1 MSEEQAQQMLQQMQ
15 MLENMYAEMS
25 QKENSIKNIMR
36 DADSAIKSIK
46 EIKAN
51 PDSENL
57 VPVGMGTFIKTKTIP
72 NEKIVVNVGAG
83 VAIEKDHDSALSYL
97 ESKIKELEVAL
108 QETNAQRQQI
118 AANLEQGKQ
127 QMQQIMQQPQ
137 SQPQS

>member
-15 MLENMYAEMS
+15 MLENMFAELS
-25 QKENSIKNIMR
+25 QKQNSITNIIR
-36 DADSAIKSIK
+36 DANSAIKSIQ
-46 EIKAN
+46 EIKEN

-72 NEKIVVNVGAG
+72 NEKVVVNVGAG
-83 VAIEKDHDSALSYL
+83 VAMEKDHDSALNYL

-108 QETNAQRQQI
+108 QETNSQRQQI

-127 QMQQIMQQPQ
+127 QMQQIMQQ
-137 SQPQS
+137 SQNKSQ

>member
-15 MLENMYAEMS
+15 MLENMYAEMA
-25 QKENSIKNIMR
+25 QKENSIKNIIR
-36 DADSAIKSIK
+36 DATSAINSIQ
-46 EIKAN
+46 EIKVN
-51 PDSENL
+51 PDSESL
-57 VPVGMGTFIKTKTIP
+57 VPIGMGTFIKTKTIP
-72 NEKIVVNVGAG
+72 NEKIVVNVGSG
-83 VAIEKDHDSALSYL
+83 VAIEKDHNSALSYL

-137 SQPQS
+137 SKS

>member
-1 MSEEQAQQMLQQMQ
+1 
-15 MLENMYAEMS
+15 MYAEMS

-36 DADSAIKSIK
+36 DADSAIKSIQ

-51 PDSENL
+51 PDSESL

-137 SQPQS
+137 PQS